1 MQIFYIIFL
10 CVLQHIIFLTKVIV
24 YSKKSVTF
32 AYTIKRKEQYGK
44 EI

>member
-1 MQIFYIIFL
+1 MQIFNTIFL
-10 CVLQHIIFLTKVIV
+10 YVLQHIIFLFKVIV